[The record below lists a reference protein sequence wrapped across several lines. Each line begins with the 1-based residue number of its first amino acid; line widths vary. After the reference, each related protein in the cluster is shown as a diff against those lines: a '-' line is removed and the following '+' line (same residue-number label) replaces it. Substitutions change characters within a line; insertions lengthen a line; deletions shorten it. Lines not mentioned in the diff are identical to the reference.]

1 MTLLFPPQGLEKHT
15 GSRPMGSSL
24 KLEKED
30 GAASLCGSLGTFV
43 CSGSHI
49 HQERTPPEKRRDA
62 SSEQQMSS
70 ASDHLHA
77 AWVPLCSCGPGSG
90 AQSPLPILGSR
101 FTLVNGY
108 Y

>member
-15 GSRPMGSSL
+15 GSGPMGSSL

-49 HQERTPPEKRRDA
+49 HWERKPPEKRRDA
-62 SSEQQMSS
+62 SSEQRMSS

-77 AWVPLCSCGPGSG
+77 ALLLW
-90 AQSPLPILGSR
+90 AWQWSPKPPTHSR
-101 FTLVNGY
+101 V
-108 Y
+108 

>member
-1 MTLLFPPQGLEKHT
+1 
-15 GSRPMGSSL
+15 MGSSL
-24 KLEKED
+24 NLEKED

-49 HQERTPPEKRRDA
+49 HWERKPPEKRRDA

-77 AWVPLCSCGPGSG
+77 ALLLW
-90 AQSPLPILGSR
+90 AWQWSPKPPTHSR
-101 FTLVNGY
+101 V
-108 Y
+108 

>member
-1 MTLLFPPQGLEKHT
+1 
-15 GSRPMGSSL
+15 MGSSL

-49 HQERTPPEKRRDA
+49 HWERKPPEKRRDA
-62 SSEQQMSS
+62 SSEQQMRS

-77 AWVPLCSCGPGSG
+77 ALLLW
-90 AQSPLPILGSR
+90 AWQWSPKPPTHSR
-101 FTLVNGY
+101 V
-108 Y
+108 